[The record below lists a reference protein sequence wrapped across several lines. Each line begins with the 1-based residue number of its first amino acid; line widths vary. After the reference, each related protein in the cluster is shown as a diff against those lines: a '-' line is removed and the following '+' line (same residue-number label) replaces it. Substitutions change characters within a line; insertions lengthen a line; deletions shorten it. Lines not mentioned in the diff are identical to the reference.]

1 MWLIVFLTK
10 IRGDM
15 LFRNR
20 FIIGAVAAACMMTT
34 TVNAET
40 LLLQEPSIAKD
51 KLAFVYAG
59 DIYVADLQG
68 QHVKRMTSHAASE
81 YSPHLSPDGK
91 WLAFTAGYEG
101 NQDVYIISSE
111 GGQPRRLTWH
121 PGIDAVKSW
130 SPDGKQVLFT
140 SFRDIAHNRTG
151 QLFEVS
157 TEGGM
162 PNKIMQAVV
171 FDGELSSDGVKL
183 AYNPERLAH
192 GGKNGW
198 RNHRGGT
205 TPPIWIYDLTQNNYL
220 EIPHGNFTDSSPMW
234 VGDDVYFISDRD
246 KHKNIYRYIN
256 EQVEQVTHFTDW
268 DIANADADGTTIV
281 FEKGGALYTLNTLSG
296 ATKVLSITIQS
307 DLPQRRIQWKDAM
320 TALTSSQM
328 STSGK
333 RVLLSARGDI
343 YSVPVKDGSTYN
355 LTNNAAAHERDGLW
369 SPKGE
374 QLAYITDREGRYK
387 LELADQYGKVTKTI
401 NLGKNTADFFLFEW
415 LKDIRIYTL

>member
-1 MWLIVFLTK
+1 MWLIVFLIK

-40 LLLQEPSIAKD
+40 LLLQNPSIAKD

-101 NQDVYIISSE
+101 NQDVYIMASE

-121 PGIDAVKSW
+121 PGIDAVKGW

-205 TPPIWIYDLTQNNYL
+205 TPPIWIYDLKQNSYL
-220 EIPHGNFTDSSPMW
+220 EIPHGNFTDSSPMC
-234 VGDDVYFISDRD
+234 
-246 KHKNIYRYIN
+246 
-256 EQVEQVTHFTDW
+256 
-268 DIANADADGTTIV
+268 
-281 FEKGGALYTLNTLSG
+281 
-296 ATKVLSITIQS
+296 
-307 DLPQRRIQWKDAM
+307 
-320 TALTSSQM
+320 
-328 STSGK
+328 
-333 RVLLSARGDI
+333 
-343 YSVPVKDGSTYN
+343 
-355 LTNNAAAHERDGLW
+355 
-369 SPKGE
+369 
-374 QLAYITDREGRYK
+374 
-387 LELADQYGKVTKTI
+387 
-401 NLGKNTADFFLFEW
+401 
-415 LKDIRIYTL
+415 IRIYTL